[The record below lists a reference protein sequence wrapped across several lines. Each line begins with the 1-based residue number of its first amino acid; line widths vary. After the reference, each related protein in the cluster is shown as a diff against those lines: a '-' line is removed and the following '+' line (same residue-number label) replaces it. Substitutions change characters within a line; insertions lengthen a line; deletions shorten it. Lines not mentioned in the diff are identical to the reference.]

1 MVGRILR
8 ERGRIGELAAEIYSS
23 QPGRAEKLKDVMLG
37 LGGLKRPV
45 QVERLWYH
53 NGRPVFKFFG
63 IDSISDAQS
72 WRGADLLA
80 PESERARLEPGEY
93 SHADLIGCEVR
104 ASLGEQPLG
113 IVRGI
118 EDYGSQ
124 ILLRVE
130 KSAGGEMLIPFVKAI
145 CREIDVARKIIRV
158 ELPEGLSGAVREAR
172 FVTFHV
178 LTIFP
183 EFFRGPFEHGVIERA
198 QKAGLIQIRVHDLR
212 TWTADR
218 HRTVDDRPFGGG
230 EGMVLKPGPIF
241 EAVESI
247 WPDRTEGEQGRKVV
261 LLSAQG
267 RKFDQSVAREFAGL
281 SELLLICGRYEG
293 VDERVAEHLAD
304 EELSVGDF
312 VLSGGELAAAMVID
326 VVARLKEGVLGNR
339 DSAVYESF
347 GEDGLLDCP
356 QYTRPAEFRG
366 WKAPEVLLGG
376 NHEEIRQWRRKA
388 AREKTARHRPDLL
401 RM

>member
-1 MVGRILR
+1 M
-8 ERGRIGELAAEIYSS
+8 
-23 QPGRAEKLKDVMLG
+23 
-37 LGGLKRPV
+37 
-45 QVERLWYH
+45 
-53 NGRPVFKFFG
+53 
-63 IDSISDAQS
+63 
-72 WRGADLLA
+72 
-80 PESERARLEPGEY
+80 
-93 SHADLIGCEVR
+93 
-104 ASLGEQPLG
+104 
-113 IVRGI
+113 
-118 EDYGSQ
+118 
-124 ILLRVE
+124 
-130 KSAGGEMLIPFVKAI
+130 
-145 CREIDVARKIIRV
+145 
-158 ELPEGLSGAVREAR
+158 
-172 FVTFHV
+172 TFHV

-198 QKAGLIQIRVHDLR
+198 QQAGLIQIKVHDLR
-212 TWTADR
+212 TWTVDR

-230 EGMVLKPGPIF
+230 EGMVLKAAPIF

-247 WPDRTEGEQGRKVV
+247 WPERAATEREPGKKVA

-376 NHEEIRQWRRKA
+376 NHEEIRQWRLKA
-388 AREKTARHRPDLL
+388 AREKTARQRPDLL